1 MESLWP
7 LGRVVF
13 LMGPT
18 SSGKSSLA
26 IKLSE
31 YLPVEIISVDST
43 LVYRG
48 AKIGAASPSSSML
61 RRVPHH
67 LIGICSPASFYS
79 VAKFQEDASRVIDE
93 VQARGKLPVLVGGTG
108 MYFRVLENG
117 LHDLPD
123 RDDGVRKELESICD
137 IHGSSRLHEMLAES
151 DPESSRRIHESDS
164 HRLIRAIE
172 VFRVTGETM
181 TSLMAKSDKKTSET
195 SPIKFVL
202 GNRNREAL
210 ASAIAQRFDGMLEKG
225 FVNEVSE
232 LLSNTSLSKDNP
244 LLGSVG
250 YKQVCD
256 YVMDKINYL
265 EMRQQAIVATC
276 QLAKRQRT
284 WFRKEIDAIWC
295 DSQSVQSDLGTMVQL
310 ICGDIECG

>member
-7 LGRVVF
+7 VGRVVF

-31 YLPVEIISVDST
+31 HMPIEIISVDST

-48 AKIGAASPSSSML
+48 AKIGAARPSRSML

-67 LIGICSPASFYS
+67 LIGICDPTSVYS
-79 VAKFQEDASRVIDE
+79 VAKFHEDASRAIDE
-93 VQARGKLPVLVGGTG
+93 IRARRKLPVLVGGTG
-108 MYFRVLENG
+108 MYFRALENG

-123 RDDGVRKELESICD
+123 RDERVRTELDSICE
-137 IHGSSRLHEMLAES
+137 IYGSSRLHQILAES
-151 DPESSRRIHESDS
+151 DPESARRIHESDS

-172 VFRVTGETM
+172 VFRVTGDTM
-181 TSLMAKSDKKTSET
+181 TSLMTKARKKTYKI

-202 GNRNREAL
+202 GNRNREIL
-210 ASAIAQRFDGMLEKG
+210 ASAISKRFDDMLEKG
-225 FVNEVSE
+225 FVNEVNE
-232 LLSNTSLSKDNP
+232 LLSDTSAAEDNL

-256 YVMDKINYL
+256 YLMDKINYM
-265 EMRQQAIVATC
+265 EMKKQAIVATR

-295 DSQSVQSDLGTMVQL
+295 DSESVQSDLRTMIKL
-310 ICGDIECG
+310 ICGDIEHR